1 MEPTGI
7 AARRSRAG
15 REAAGPAAETA
26 AARDTT
32 ASILEGVRRADT
44 AEVFYKGLLHGQI
57 ERSEAVHG
65 AVWLPV
71 QGPADSVRLLCE
83 EPARVG
89 ERAAESWR
97 MPLSRQASLVFL
109 EGTRRVERVSEPA
122 DRLLQGWTY
131 WSVGL
136 PVPAGQVV
144 AAVVT
149 LVVVGGEQ
157 QVLDFA
163 RMASE
168 SVASQG
174 LLYGTLEAGRAMQQ
188 RYDELCRAW
197 NLVAATSIGYPDPE
211 HMGLALVNKAKEFLG
226 VERVSLGWVY
236 RGKVRLAAISEQDY
250 IDHRTNLSRALIAAM
265 KEAVE
270 AEHAIVFPPAAEPP
284 EAPEPGGE
292 AAAPLDGS
300 PSDLYPAHAGLA
312 DLTDDHQ
319 IATYPLRAGE
329 DAVAVV
335 VFERRERQALTAPE
349 RRVQSIACEQLGP
362 ALGLARQN
370 ARGVFA
376 RGRDGIVAGVEALLG
391 KGHVTAKIVAVVL
404 LSLAGIGVFGRWTM
418 KVSGTATLAPAVR
431 RVYTAPFDRAI
442 LRETLVLPGQIVRK
456 GELLFR
462 FEDEELQLSLREARS
477 RFTAAQAKMQVSFA
491 EQKIADYQMAKAESE
506 ELAAQIEL
514 LESRIRQASVLAT
527 FDGVV
532 LSGDLRQQIGSPFQM
547 GQTLLEV
554 APLDELLLLV
564 QVEQGDVAL
573 VRVGQEGTFATRARP
588 SETLHFTVEKVRP
601 MSEVHEQSNVF
612 VVEAN
617 IPNTEGWLR
626 PGMEAAANI
635 RAGQHNI
642 TYVWTRKLADWLRMK
657 LLF

>member
-1 MEPTGI
+1 MEPTG
-7 AARRSRAG
+7 ATSRRPGGGLPAG
-15 REAAGPAAETA
+15 EQAVAGAQ
-26 AARDTT
+26 ARDT
-32 ASILEGVRRADT
+32 ADSALEGVPSADT

-65 AVWLPV
+65 VVWLPAE
-71 QGPADSVRLLCE
+71 GPTHPVRLLCE
-83 EPARVG
+83 ESARVG
-89 ERAAESWR
+89 ERAAEAWR
-97 MPLSRQASLVFL
+97 LPLSRQAALVFL
-109 EGTRRVERVSEPA
+109 EGTRRAERVSEPA

-136 PVPAGQVV
+136 PVPVGRAV

-157 QVLDFA
+157 QVLECT
-163 RMASE
+163 RMAAE

-174 LLYGTLEAGRAMQQ
+174 MLYATLQAGRDLQQ

-211 HMGLALVNKAKEFLG
+211 HMALALVNKAKEFLR
-226 VERVSLGWVY
+226 VERVSLGWVR
-236 RGKVRLAAISEQDY
+236 RGRVRLAAISEQDY
-250 IDHRTNLSRALIAAM
+250 IDHRTNLSRALVAAM
-265 KEAVE
+265 KEATD
-270 AEHAIVFPPAAEPP
+270 AEHAIVFPPPAEPQEGGGP
-284 EAPEPGGE
+284 EGE
-292 AAAPLDGS
+292 AAARLDGS

-312 DLTDDHQ
+312 DLADDHQ
-319 IATYPLRAGE
+319 IATCPLRAGE
-329 DAVAVV
+329 ETVAAV
-335 VFERRERQALTAPE
+335 VFERRERQALAASE
-349 RRVQSIACEQLGP
+349 QRVESIACEQLGP

-376 RGRDGIVAGVEALLG
+376 RGRDGAVAGVEALLG
-391 KGHVTAKIVAVVL
+391 KGHATAKIVATVL
-404 LSLAGIGVFGRWTM
+404 LLLAGIGIFGRWTL

-442 LRETLVLPGQIVRK
+442 LREALVLPGQIVRK

-462 FEDEELQLSLREARS
+462 FEDEELQLGLREARS
-477 RFTAAQAKMQVSFA
+477 RFAAAHAKMQVSFA
-491 EQKIADYQMAKAESE
+491 EQKIAEHQMARAESE
-506 ELAAQIEL
+506 ELAAQIAL
-514 LESRIRQASVLAT
+514 LESRIRQARVLAT

-532 LSGDLRQQIGSPFQM
+532 LSGDLRQQIGSPCQM

-564 QVEQGDVAL
+564 QVEQGDVAH

-588 SETLHFTVEKVRP
+588 GQTLHFTVGKIRP

-612 VVEAN
+612 VVEAD

-635 RAGQHNI
+635 RAGRHNI